1 LSEISNIN
9 IVLGI
14 LGTVTGAIAL
24 FISWWTLRKES
35 PRLRMTVLKCEH
47 SIKVQTS
54 HVRTITFWV
63 EIQVKNIGDRHT
75 SVYDMSLAFEDNGNK
90 YSFKKGYFRDIPS
103 QEQRILVPAHDVV
116 NVRADFYERYEGNDK
131 EQIRCTLAIYHTHK
145 TEVVETVSQKVKTNE
160 GKT

>member
-1 LSEISNIN
+1 MSEISNIN

-24 FISWWTLRKES
+24 FVSWWTLRKES

-47 SIKVQTS
+47 SIKVQTNR
-54 HVRTITFWV
+54 VRTITFWAEV
-63 EIQVKNIGDRHT
+63 QVKNVGDRHT

-90 YSFKKGYFRDIPS
+90 YSFKKSYFRDLPS
-103 QEQRILVPAHDVV
+103 QERILIPAHDVV
-116 NVRADFYERYEGNDK
+116 NIRADFYERYEGNDK
-131 EQIRCTLAIYHTHK
+131 EQIKCTLTIYHTHK
-145 TEVVETVSQKVKTNE
+145 TEAVKTVSQKVKTNE